1 MKIHYGVKNLRSLK
15 STPEI
20 EIRPI
25 TILVGRNSAGK
36 STFLRSLPLL
46 RQSIETKSSAPI
58 LWWGDLVDFGDFS
71 AAVNDGNKDQ
81 QIIFSFRLDDFQSTF
96 RERYSTYP
104 SYYNPAK
111 KISVSELKIEYAI
124 GTSNNKTTLNSIK
137 ISIPSEDIEYEAHL
151 NGRTTGDS
159 SVRIN
164 RKDIATWIRGF
175 DAEYLGGPVFNHP
188 ILVAKAKESGA
199 SSRRIVY
206 HQKLCYDTL
215 ERILNHSTPNNIGTE
230 TIQREAR
237 RIGGAEK
244 LDAETLTEFHR
255 IAQTQAFKK
264 IYKRLLDDPSSELG
278 QSVFSIHKFGR
289 SSIIAELVEERLI
302 DYFRGVSYIGPV
314 RAASERF
321 YRRQELEVSEISSS
335 GNNFPMFLASLSSN
349 RLNQFSAWVES
360 IFGYGV
366 DIASNGGHISINLK
380 EGNRSV
386 NVTDTGYGVSQIL
399 PVLGTIWWS
408 SVRAQER
415 YGRRQFQEPALMA
428 IEQPELHLHPAHQA
442 KLADVFARA
451 VANEAGAE
459 RRNPINL
466 LIETHSEA
474 LINRIGELIEMGSIS
489 PESVQVVIFSAEG
502 GINSPTSVSLAQFDE
517 KGALSNWPFGFFNY
531 D

>member
-58 LWWGDLVDFGDFS
+58 LWWGDLVDFGDFA
-71 AAVNDGNKDQ
+71 AAVSDGNKDQ
-81 QIIFSFRLDDFQSTF
+81 QITFSFRLDDFQSSF

-111 KISVSELKIEYAI
+111 RISVSDLKIDYEI
-124 GTSNNKTTLNSIK
+124 GTSNNKTTLNSIR

-151 NGRTTGDS
+151 NGRTSSDS

-164 RKDIATWIRGF
+164 RKDIATWIKGF
-175 DAEYLGGPVFNHP
+175 EAEYLGGPVFNHP
-188 ILVAKAKESGA
+188 ILVAKAKESGG

-206 HQKLCYDTL
+206 HQKLCYDAL
-215 ERILNHSTPNNIGTE
+215 EKILNQSTPNNIGTE

-237 RIGGAEK
+237 RIVGAEK
-244 LDAETLTEFHR
+244 LDSETLTEFHR

-264 IYKRLLDDPSSELG
+264 IYKRLLDDPNSEFG

-289 SSIIAELVEERLI
+289 SSIVAELVEERLV

-321 YRRQELEVSEISSS
+321 YRRQELEVSEISS
-335 GNNFPMFLASLSSN
+335 
-349 RLNQFSAWVES
+349 RLQ
-360 IFGYGV
+360 
-366 DIASNGGHISINLK
+366 
-380 EGNRSV
+380 
-386 NVTDTGYGVSQIL
+386 
-399 PVLGTIWWS
+399 
-408 SVRAQER
+408 
-415 YGRRQFQEPALMA
+415 
-428 IEQPELHLHPAHQA
+428 
-442 KLADVFARA
+442 
-451 VANEAGAE
+451 
-459 RRNPINL
+459 
-466 LIETHSEA
+466 TH
-474 LINRIGELIEMGSIS
+474 
-489 PESVQVVIFSAEG
+489 
-502 GINSPTSVSLAQFDE
+502 
-517 KGALSNWPFGFFNY
+517 
-531 D
+531 